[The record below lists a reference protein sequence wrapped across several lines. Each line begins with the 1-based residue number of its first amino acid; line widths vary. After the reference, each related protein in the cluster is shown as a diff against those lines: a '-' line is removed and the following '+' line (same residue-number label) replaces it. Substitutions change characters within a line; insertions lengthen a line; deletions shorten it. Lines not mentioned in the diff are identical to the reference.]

1 MDFNSDESANPP
13 LSRTEFND
21 YVVYHAHKLT
31 PKDLRTLNEQ
41 LPALRKDFE
50 GVQTPEFPHTPERL
64 AFLADVVEA
73 FVSGTYEHLPFES
86 AAEAAFA
93 LIYLHQ
99 EIDLI
104 PDSLPGIG
112 FTDDATIV
120 ALVLE
125 RNAPA
130 FLLFAE
136 RTGRDWGKLATI
148 GHTPELP

>member
-1 MDFNSDESANPP
+1 MDSKPRPSKPP

-21 YVVYHAHKLT
+21 YIVYHAHRLS
-31 PKDLRTLNEQ
+31 PKDLHTLVGQ
-41 LPALRKDFE
+41 LPELRKGFSE
-50 GVQTPEFPHTPERL
+50 VKTKEFPHTPERL
-64 AFLADVVEA
+64 EFLADVVEA
-73 FVSGTYEHLPFES
+73 FVSGKGDTLPFES

-93 LIYLHQ
+93 LIYLNQ

-104 PDSLPGIG
+104 PDSLPDIG

-120 ALVLE
+120 SLVLE

-136 RTGRDWGKLATI
+136 RNGINWDKLATV
-148 GHTPELP
+148 GRAPELP

>member
-1 MDFNSDESANPP
+1 MDSKTNPTAPP

-21 YVVYHAHKLT
+21 YIVYHAHRLS
-31 PKDLRTLNEQ
+31 PKDLRTLAEQ
-41 LPALRKDFE
+41 IPSFRQGFSE
-50 GVQTPEFPHTPERL
+50 IRTSQFPHTPERL
-64 AFLADVVEA
+64 HFLADVVEA
-73 FVSGTYEHLPFES
+73 FVSGSYETLPFES

-99 EIDLI
+99 EIDLL
-104 PDSLPGIG
+104 PDSLPEIG
-112 FTDDATIV
+112 FTDDATII

-130 FLLFAE
+130 FLTFAE
-136 RTGRDWGKLATI
+136 RTGKDWDRLASV